1 MTLQTSARQLTHSIS
16 WSIVISGLGAVA
28 AFVSQ
33 TVLARGF
40 GADAFGVSVYAMGWA
55 NLLQVWGAWGL
66 SSAIARFA
74 PGYSLTEGQQELKAL
89 VRFSYVVILLFTIA
103 VAVAIAIGPTSALVT
118 KISAN
123 RPWLLL
129 VLILSTTGLDLNAS
143 ALTYTGHA
151 VVSQVIQGLVRPLAA
166 LVVAIIWPFV
176 LPVRMDS
183 ALLIVTGSVV
193 LAFVLSTIACIRTFG
208 IRDFVDIGT
217 PAQWKLWLRY
227 STPYIV
233 SATAVSLISTQLDT
247 IVVGT
252 LLTQRDAGVYAVGAS
267 LASLVHL
274 APQAVERVL
283 APRFNAAI
291 DLRGVEDQVARLADL
306 VTANA
311 ISAFGSCVVVIVIAQ
326 PLLAIFGK
334 DFSQSVL
341 ISVIL
346 AVGVL
351 IARTGSVGAS
361 TVLQATG
368 FQQRAALINIVVAVF
383 AAVTSI
389 LMTRRFGLIGTAAA
403 TVVAGILRAAAL
415 SIAQHLSV
423 ELRLTRGDIAAA
435 LRRSRT
441 QLAALQASIL
451 TR

>member
-1 MTLQTSARQLTHSIS
+1 
-16 WSIVISGLGAVA
+16 
-28 AFVSQ
+28 
-33 TVLARGF
+33 
-40 GADAFGVSVYAMGWA
+40 
-55 NLLQVWGAWGL
+55 
-66 SSAIARFA
+66 
-74 PGYSLTEGQQELKAL
+74 
-89 VRFSYVVILLFTIA
+89 
-103 VAVAIAIGPTSALVT
+103 
-118 KISAN
+118 
-123 RPWLLL
+123 
-129 VLILSTTGLDLNAS
+129 
-143 ALTYTGHA
+143 
-151 VVSQVIQGLVRPLAA
+151 
-166 LVVAIIWPFV
+166 
-176 LPVRMDS
+176 MDS